1 MTSLRPNNHAFTTT
15 SNPPTS
21 TTSTHLYSA
30 RTPGEGYPFPR
41 TSRPRPTYPSSVANV
56 THSALPFIEPVLDRL
71 PPTPSP
77 PVIDME
83 VFGQLLAMED
93 DDLKGHT
100 NSRFSFTKDLVD
112 VYFEDAHCTVEQ
124 MDYAL
129 LVISIIPCQLSRVEF
144 LITLIDPRMN
154 RAVSDYTKL
163 SRLAHYLRGS
173 AASLGICQVA
183 ATCEALE
190 LEILHRPSQDCNS
203 LRDKVQAIKRGQISA
218 RHWFDTFYSQ

>member
-1 MTSLRPNNHAFTTT
+1 MNLYGQSRAYGFHSSPPSPKHHNMTSIKPNNHAFTPT
-15 SNPPTS
+15 SNPPSS

-41 TSRPRPTYPSSVANV
+41 TSRARPPYTPSVANV
-56 THSALPFIEPVLDRL
+56 PHSALPFIEPVLDRL
-71 PPTPSP
+71 PPAPSP

-100 NSRFSFTKDLVD
+100 NSRFSFTKGLVD

-129 LVISIIPCQLSRVEF
+129 
-144 LITLIDPRMN
+144 
-154 RAVSDYTKL
+154 AVADHTKL

-190 LEILHRPSQDCNS
+190 LEILHRTAQDCNS

-218 RHWFDTFYSQ
+218 RHWFDNFYSQ